1 VEGPTSGNVV
11 EASHQFLGPWSPN
24 RVIRTFDLR
33 EFRVDNTIEPPSY
46 NLGDF
51 YDYKDY
57 YDYDCNEDYDYND
70 DHDHNDDCLE
80 EDCLTIICEVTATVR
95 PDRSVLGCRIPPLN
109 EPEIQVAAKHKKQLQ
124 VELQKSGQS
133 EQNELVNAR
142 QKSQQLLQNE
152 QGETLTTSRKGQPQ
166 NQDKTLPTSQ
176 KCQQLNQQLENS
188 FR

>member
-1 VEGPTSGNVV
+1 MEGPTSGNVV
-11 EASHQFLGPWSPN
+11 EASHQFLGPSSPN
-24 RVIRTFDLR
+24 SVIGTVDLR
-33 EFRVDNTIEPPSY
+33 EFRVDNTIEPPSC

-70 DHDHNDDCLE
+70 DYNYNDDCL
-80 EDCLTIICEVTATVR
+80 DCLTIICEVTATVR
-95 PDRSVLGCRIPPLN
+95 PDRSVLVCRNPPLN
-109 EPEIQVAAKHKKQLQ
+109 EPEIQVAANHEKQLQ

-133 EQNELVNAR
+133 EQNELVNAS

-152 QGETLTTSRKGQPQ
+152 QGETLTTSQKGQPQ
-166 NQDKTLPTSQ
+166 NPEKTLATSQ
-176 KCQQLNQQLENS
+176 KCQQLHQHLENS